1 MPPELRAYGAK
12 EHERDKDGWRERD
25 SILHQGGNTTQC
37 LRLAYPKR
45 KNNRSISNY
54 SISGLVV
61 KIAVIANIEET
72 LVDQGV
78 GGLFNR
84 LLIGNVSWS
93 LLEGEASARTVR
105 QMATGQRNL
114 LLHRT
119 SPIGKITFPFLS
131 CQNCS
136 SYFEGISKG
145 LRYSQIDE
153 GTFALY
159 FAPILTAKLFQSTI
173 GQDVFQNTQT
183 NPKKSPDFG
192 FSKQVEKDNEKE
204 EKGRI
209 VT

>member
-1 MPPELRAYGAK
+1 MDGEKEIKFAK
-12 EHERDKDGWRERD
+12 LDDTFR
-25 SILHQGGNTTQC
+25 
-37 LRLAYPKR
+37 
-45 KNNRSISNY
+45 ISR
-54 SISGLVV
+54 LVV
-61 KIAVIANIEET
+61 KIAVIVSVEET
-72 LVDQGV
+72 LVDQGE

-153 GTFALY
+153 GTFALC
-159 FAPILTAKLFQSTI
+159 FAPILTAKLFQYTI
-173 GQDVFQNTQT
+173 GQNVFQNTLT

-209 VT
+209 VTDNCSQRFRAARSDPADSGWL